1 MHAQGC
7 PGSHVVVKC
16 EEENPPES
24 TILEAAALAARHSKC
39 AGANSVKVSLTR
51 CRNVSKPPGAKPG
64 LVFLNGD
71 VKTVKVDLKREAK
84 LLDALDETVKLN

>member
-1 MHAQGC
+1 M
-7 PGSHVVVKC
+7 S
-16 EEENPPES
+16 S
-24 TILEAAALAARHSKC
+24 AAKISGLLV
-39 AGANSVKVSLTR
+39 NTLTR